1 MSPHINFHMPGYKT
15 YRADHPSGSR
25 EGGSAIFI
33 KTCIKHSE
41 MLPIRRD
48 EVQVARVK
56 MKINDNDYN
65 IGSFYSAPDRDNRH
79 LRLNTLWDT
88 VREMGPKFLLGGDFN
103 AKHPRWASATTNP
116 RGRLLHETVLK
127 FNLEVFH
134 PMEPT
139 HYPRNTRHSP
149 DILDIFIGKDLSNM
163 AATVDVHHSLS
174 SDHYP
179 VMVNFNGLPTC
190 NSRVTLTHHPFDWKR
205 YSDLLNEITDLSIPL
220 KTPQDIDAAVGQ
232 LTFNIH
238 YAANEARTPCHYT
251 THRRHIYSPPHIEDL
266 HMVKRNARR
275 LWEQTK
281 YPAHKTAY
289 NRASRELKTALSRL
303 RDDENRNKLLQLEV
317 KNGSLFHKAKSLMKQ
332 PGTIPPL
339 NHNGHWLCSPSEKA
353 EVFAERLNEQFSPNP
368 SHMPDFHETIEEAIT
383 EPLDLSPLRDFFT
396 PSQVRNAIK
405 RTSAKKSP
413 GSDRIGQPLL
423 NHLSRKTITLLTQ
436 IYNAML
442 RTTHFPHKWKH
453 AEIIIPKPLKPTN
466 NPSSYRPISLLSIFS
481 KLFERLLLPKLLP
494 YLIPAIPN
502 FQFGFRHHHSCEQQ
516 LHRLTEEILES
527 FEAREVCLGLFTD
540 TEKAFDRVWHP
551 GLLYKLKPL
560 LPDTYYRIILSFLT
574 GRTFHVKC
582 DDAHSSSGS
591 IRASVP
597 QGSVWGPI
605 LYLVYVGDIP
615 TRLGTSS
622 FMFADDH
629 AVLSRNSSGTTASR
643 TLQDLADDIQH
654 WTHQWRISIN
664 SEKSCTATF
673 TLKHNYQTL
682 PIMLNNANVPS
693 ADVVRYLGIHLQQ
706 RLTFSA
712 HISELLKRIRTRIH
726 LLKPLL
732 GPTSVLSL
740 EYKRLLYLTMIK
752 PIWQYGCSVWGLACA
767 SQIKRIQ
774 TQQNRVLRLISGAPW
789 YVRNSILHRD
799 LDIPEVQDAI
809 ALTMS
814 RLKRTIMNMDT
825 PAFSELLESW
835 NRQLQPRRLKRKRT
849 TDITES

>member
-1 MSPHINFHMPGYKT
+1 
-15 YRADHPSGSR
+15 
-25 EGGSAIFI
+25 
-33 KTCIKHSE
+33 
-41 MLPIRRD
+41 
-48 EVQVARVK
+48 
-56 MKINDNDYN
+56 
-65 IGSFYSAPDRDNRH
+65 
-79 LRLNTLWDT
+79 
-88 VREMGPKFLLGGDFN
+88 
-103 AKHPRWASATTNP
+103 
-116 RGRLLHETVLK
+116 
-127 FNLEVFH
+127 
-134 PMEPT
+134 
-139 HYPRNTRHSP
+139 
-149 DILDIFIGKDLSNM
+149 
-163 AATVDVHHSLS
+163 
-174 SDHYP
+174 
-179 VMVNFNGLPTC
+179 
-190 NSRVTLTHHPFDWKR
+190 
-205 YSDLLNEITDLSIPL
+205 
-220 KTPQDIDAAVGQ
+220 
-232 LTFNIH
+232 
-238 YAANEARTPCHYT
+238 
-251 THRRHIYSPPHIEDL
+251 
-266 HMVKRNARR
+266 
-275 LWEQTK
+275 
-281 YPAHKTAY
+281 
-289 NRASRELKTALSRL
+289 
-303 RDDENRNKLLQLEV
+303 
-317 KNGSLFHKAKSLMKQ
+317 
-332 PGTIPPL
+332 
-339 NHNGHWLCSPSEKA
+339 
-353 EVFAERLNEQFSPNP
+353 
-368 SHMPDFHETIEEAIT
+368 
-383 EPLDLSPLRDFFT
+383 
-396 PSQVRNAIK
+396 
-405 RTSAKKSP
+405 
-413 GSDRIGQPLL
+413 
-423 NHLSRKTITLLTQ
+423 
-436 IYNAML
+436 ML